1 MFGTFTVTVDGSNDL
16 CRGFDTLQQR
26 HDSRRSHPSPPH
38 VPNRHTY
45 LLGCAIPSSAEDMV
59 TEFYDDSFHHLPA
72 PSARLAFSPTL
83 DTSESTI
90 SPTFS
95 NFSPST
101 SSGYS
106 IPSPDSA
113 AVDTPSDLDDAWNL
127 IPYNV
132 SWGHEYEEYRAG
144 ILPGPEGDCVF
155 LRSPT
160 PLRNQRASEA
170 CKKCRE
176 RKAKVCV
183 PSLRYPR
190 LALKIGLSVY
200 LSNKVYRDS
209 AFVCP
214 LRLTRLHL

>member
-1 MFGTFTVTVDGSNDL
+1 MSHPPMFGTFTVTVDGSSDL
-16 CRGFDTLQQR
+16 CRGPDTLQQR
-26 HDSRRSHPSPPH
+26 HDSRRSHPFPSH
-38 VPNRHTY
+38 VPIRHTY
-45 LLGCAIPSSAEDMV
+45 FPGCALPSSAEDMV
-59 TEFYDDSFHHLPA
+59 TEFSDDSYHHLPA
-72 PSARLAFSPTL
+72 PSARLAFSPIL

-90 SPTFS
+90 SPTCS

-113 AVDTPSDLDDAWNL
+113 VNSPSDPDDAWNL

-176 RKAKVCV
+176 RKAKVCA
-183 PSLRYPR
+183 S
-190 LALKIGLSVY
+190 
-200 LSNKVYRDS
+200 
-209 AFVCP
+209 F
-214 LRLTRLHL
+214 LRLSKACT

>member
-1 MFGTFTVTVDGSNDL
+1 MSHPPMFGTFTVTVDDSNDL
-16 CRGFDTLQQR
+16 CRGPDTLQHR
-26 HDSRRSHPSPPH
+26 HDSRKFRPSPSH
-38 VPNRHTY
+38 VPSRHTY
-45 LLGCAIPSSAEDMV
+45 SLECVVPSSAEDMV
-59 TEFYDDSFHHLPA
+59 TELRDDNFHHLPA
-72 PSARLAFSPTL
+72 PSARLAFSPAL

-113 AVDTPSDLDDAWNL
+113 TVNTPPDPDDAWNL

-183 PSLRYPR
+183 P
-190 LALKIGLSVY
+190 
-200 LSNKVYRDS
+200 
-209 AFVCP
+209 F
-214 LRLTRLHL
+214 LRLSAACT

>member
-1 MFGTFTVTVDGSNDL
+1 VCSYHTSPHHTTGTLLGSVYP
-16 CRGFDTLQQR
+16 CPAPLQCSGR
-26 HDSRRSHPSPPH
+26 LPSPPMAAGNSIVVLILFISSMKPVWPPFPLH
-38 VPNRHTY
+38 ESPLTF
-45 LLGCAIPSSAEDMV
+45 LGCTPTMEDMV
-59 TEFYDDSFHHLPA
+59 SELNDDGLVHLPA
-72 PSARLAFSPTL
+72 PSARPAFSPTL
-83 DTSESTI
+83 DTSI

-106 IPSPDSA
+106 IPSPDS
-113 AVDTPSDLDDAWNL
+113 VGTPSDPDDAWNL

-144 ILPGPEGDCVF
+144 ILPGPEGDCIF

-176 RKAKVCV
+176 RKAKVCPDLV
-183 PSLRYPR
+183 SLTH
-190 LALKIGLSVY
+190 LSC
-200 LSNKVYRDS
+200 LGS
-209 AFVCP
+209 
-214 LRLTRLHL
+214 LL

>member
-1 MFGTFTVTVDGSNDL
+1 MIAMNTAVVPKPYNSGVTLVGII
-16 CRGFDTLQQR
+16 F
-26 HDSRRSHPSPPH
+26 PP
-38 VPNRHTY
+38 RES
-45 LLGCAIPSSAEDMV
+45 LLSLFFFSGCTTNGEDMV
-59 TEFYDDSFHHLPA
+59 PEFGDDGGFHLPA
-72 PSARLAFSPTL
+72 PSARLAFTPAL
-83 DTSESTI
+83 DTSI

-95 NFSPST
+95 NFSPSL

-113 AVDTPSDLDDAWNL
+113 ITPSDSDDAWNL

-144 ILPGPEGDCVF
+144 ILPGPEGDCIF

-176 RKAKVCV
+176 RKAKVWLV
-183 PSLRYPR
+183 SMSFTRHGR
-190 LALKIGLSVY
+190 LNASILQ
-200 LSNKVYRDS
+200 VYRNS
-209 AFVCP
+209 AFVCS
-214 LRLTRLHL
+214 LRLTRLRL

>member
-1 MFGTFTVTVDGSNDL
+1 MHLPPPTSPHHRHVTWFGILHVPYPFNVRDL
-16 CRGFDTLQQR
+16 SRHRRWRWRTL
-26 HDSRRSHPSPPH
+26 SRRWYSSPAARNPYGH
-38 VPNRHTY
+38 SFLLRESSLN
-45 LLGCAIPSSAEDMV
+45 LLGCTVTAEDMV
-59 TEFYDDSFHHLPA
+59 SEFRDDGLVHLPA
-72 PSARLAFSPTL
+72 PSARLAFSPPL
-83 DTSESTI
+83 DTSV

-106 IPSPDSA
+106 IPSPDS
-113 AVDTPSDLDDAWNL
+113 VHTPSDPDDAWNL

-144 ILPGPEGDCVF
+144 ILPGPEGDCIF

-176 RKAKVCV
+176 RKAKVC
-183 PSLRYPR
+183 PTLPP
-190 LALKIGLSVY
+190 
-200 LSNKVYRDS
+200 
-209 AFVCP
+209 FP
-214 LRLTRLHL
+214 

>member
-1 MFGTFTVTVDGSNDL
+1 MSELVDDG
-16 CRGFDTLQQR
+16 
-26 HDSRRSHPSPPH
+26 
-38 VPNRHTY
+38 
-45 LLGCAIPSSAEDMV
+45 I
-59 TEFYDDSFHHLPA
+59 HLPA
-72 PSARLAFSPTL
+72 PSARLAFSPAL
-83 DTSESTI
+83 DTSI

-95 NFSPST
+95 NFSPSI

-113 AVDTPSDLDDAWNL
+113 ITPSDPDDAWNL

-144 ILPGPEGDCVF
+144 ILPGPEGDCIF

-176 RKAKVCV
+176 RKAKVC
-183 PSLRYPR
+183 PLSLSFSRHGC
-190 LALKIGLSVY
+190 LNASIFQ
-200 LSNKVYRDS
+200 VYRNS
-209 AFVCP
+209 AFVCS
-214 LRLTRLHL
+214 LCLA

>member
-1 MFGTFTVTVDGSNDL
+1 MTNFSD
-16 CRGFDTLQQR
+16 DT
-26 HDSRRSHPSPPH
+26 
-38 VPNRHTY
+38 
-45 LLGCAIPSSAEDMV
+45 
-59 TEFYDDSFHHLPA
+59 FHHLPA
-72 PSARLAFSPTL
+72 PSARLAFSPAL

-113 AVDTPSDLDDAWNL
+113 TVSTPSDADDAWNL

-176 RKAKVCV
+176 RKAKVR
-183 PSLRYPR
+183 PSLRLTMVCAQKYASLFYQSVPELGLRVPVAPRAIISVNMHPSPHPIPPLQMPPLPLPPPR
-190 LALKIGLSVY
+190 LVVPRAARPEKDQRY
-200 LSNKVYRDS
+200 
-209 AFVCP
+209 
-214 LRLTRLHL
+214 

>member
-1 MFGTFTVTVDGSNDL
+1 MFGTFTVAVDGSDDL
-16 CRGFDTLQQR
+16 RRGPDTLQQH
-26 HDSRRSHPSPPH
+26 HDYRRSHSSPSH
-38 VPNRHTY
+38 VPSRHTY
-45 LLGCAIPSSAEDMV
+45 SLGCALPSSAEDMV
-59 TEFYDDSFHHLPA
+59 TDFSDDNFHHLPA

-113 AVDTPSDLDDAWNL
+113 AVSTPSDPDDAWNL

-176 RKAKVCV
+176 RKAKVCA
-183 PSLRYPR
+183 PSLR
-190 LALKIGLSVY
+190 LS
-200 LSNKVYRDS
+200 KAR
-209 AFVCP
+209 
-214 LRLTRLHL
+214 T

>member
-1 MFGTFTVTVDGSNDL
+1 MSEFSDDGL
-16 CRGFDTLQQR
+16 AHL
-26 HDSRRSHPSPPH
+26 PSP
-38 VPNRHTY
+38 
-45 LLGCAIPSSAEDMV
+45 G
-59 TEFYDDSFHHLPA
+59 
-72 PSARLAFSPTL
+72 ARLHFSPPL
-83 DTSESTI
+83 DTSSI

-106 IPSPDSA
+106 IPSPDS
-113 AVDTPSDLDDAWNL
+113 VSTSSDPDDAWNL

-144 ILPGPEGDCVF
+144 ILPGPEGDCIF

-176 RKAKVCV
+176 RKAKVCTLLLSLPSDRSMPLAALV
-183 PSLRYPR
+183 HWHSSIMCSLR
-190 LALKIGLSVY
+190 LA
-200 LSNKVYRDS
+200 
-209 AFVCP
+209 
-214 LRLTRLHL
+214 

>member
-1 MFGTFTVTVDGSNDL
+1 MPIMISVVAPIPYNSSMTVVSVTDHLLACSV
-16 CRGFDTLQQR
+16 FIQA
-26 HDSRRSHPSPPH
+26 
-38 VPNRHTY
+38 
-45 LLGCAIPSSAEDMV
+45 LLGYMVSPASEDIMSGF
-59 TEFYDDSFHHLPA
+59 TNDNFHHLPA
-72 PSARLAFSPTL
+72 PSARLPFSPAL

-101 SSGYS
+101 SSSYS

-113 AVDTPSDLDDAWNL
+113 VVNSPSDPDDAWNL

-176 RKAKVCV
+176 RKAKVR
-183 PSLRYPR
+183 PSLHLSAACAQPALLCYPS
-190 LALKIGLSVY
+190 I
-200 LSNKVYRDS
+200 KVYRYS
-209 AFVCP
+209 AFVCS
-214 LRLTRLHL
+214 LRLTRLRL